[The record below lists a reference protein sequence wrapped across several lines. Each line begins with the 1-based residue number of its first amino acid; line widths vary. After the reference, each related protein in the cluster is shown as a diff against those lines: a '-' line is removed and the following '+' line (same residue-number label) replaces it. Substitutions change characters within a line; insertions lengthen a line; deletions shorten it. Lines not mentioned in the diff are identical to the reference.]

1 MLQQERHALERKL
14 ATVEG
19 EHESHL
25 EELCSEIDRLQ
36 DGLARHQISNK
47 KTEQEKE
54 EYIGEL
60 LQHNQRIG
68 MELKQVMVL
77 QNWGMSYYVTQNK
90 WKSTVKKLPY

>member
-68 MELKQVMVL
+68 MELKQVM
-77 QNWGMSYYVTQNK
+77 
-90 WKSTVKKLPY
+90 